1 MIGNKIMVSFVK
13 KTKKRFATN
22 QKGIAIYVAVTV
34 TAALVLVSFAV
45 INLALKQI
53 GISSSG
59 RDSQAAF
66 YAADSGVECALFWD
80 LKNPTVSGQ
89 SAFATTTPLQNIN
102 CNNAAITV
110 TRTGATST
118 FSITLSPNP
127 YCVNV
132 TVAKGYA
139 LGSPTTKI
147 ESRGYNSCS
156 TTNTRRMERAILVN
170 Y

>member
-1 MIGNKIMVSFVK
+1 MTISLE
-13 KTKKRFATN
+13 KTKIGKLNN
-22 QKGIAIYVAVTV
+22 QKGIAIYIAVTI

-66 YAADSGVECALFWD
+66 YVADSGVECALFWD
-80 LKNPTVSGQ
+80 LKNPTLPGH
-89 SAFATTTPLQNIN
+89 SAFATTTALQNIN
-102 CNNAAITV
+102 CNNTAITV
-110 TRTGATST
+110 TRVGATST
-118 FSITLSPNP
+118 FSMTLSPNP

-132 TVAKGYA
+132 TVAKGYQ

-156 TTNTRRMERAILVN
+156 STNTRRMERAILVN

>member
-1 MIGNKIMVSFVK
+1 MIIFSTQKQKSSHVLSE
-13 KTKKRFATN
+13 
-22 QKGIAIYVAVTV
+22 KGIAIYVAVTV

-102 CNNAAITV
+102 CNNTAITV
-110 TRTGATST
+110 TRAGATST

-132 TVAKGYA
+132 TIAKGYVS
-139 LGSPTTKI
+139 GSPTTKI